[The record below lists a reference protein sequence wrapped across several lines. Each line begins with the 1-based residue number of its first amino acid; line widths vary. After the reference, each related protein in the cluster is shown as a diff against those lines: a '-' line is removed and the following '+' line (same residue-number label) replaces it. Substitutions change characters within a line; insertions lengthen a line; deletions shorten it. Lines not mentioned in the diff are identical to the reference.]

1 MGHSGGTHTI
11 LLNPHSNVQSQENAL
26 FFYALHLFRFSLKK
40 THATFH
46 FNQNL
51 FIHLRLFLIQKLLL
65 RDHTNKTAF
74 ICQNNN
80 KGVLSGSEPYIHVNH
95 IFTSFA
101 ILIALNNKGTRV
113 AHFFQPC
120 TQKNCIYAFEHMKFV
135 CSVNIYTSNTVIPSI
150 FGFLFTLL

>member
-1 MGHSGGTHTI
+1 MYK
-11 LLNPHSNVQSQENAL
+11 SQENAL
-26 FFYALHLFRFSLKK
+26 FFYTLHLFRFSSKK

-74 ICQNNN
+74 ICQNN
-80 KGVLSGSEPYIHVNH
+80 KKVSFLALSHIYMSITYLPVLQYLQHLITKAQELH
-95 IFTSFA
+95 IFF
-101 ILIALNNKGTRV
+101 NP
-113 AHFFQPC
+113 AHR
-120 TQKNCIYAFEHMKFV
+120 KIVYASEHMKFV

-150 FGFLFTLL
+150 FGFLFILLGREINKLPWP